1 MRRIV
6 SKVIGL
12 MVVTFCLLF
21 SSFVLADIEQIKSLL
36 AEEKGKQAYEIAES
50 MKLENEGDP
59 VFDYYYGLS
68 AIEAG
73 FINKALMAFERV
85 IMFYPKQ
92 HRARIEL
99 ARCYFILGNYELSR
113 NEFEKVLQL
122 SPPESVVN
130 KINLFLKE
138 ITKKEKERK
147 RVITSYVDI
156 SMGYD
161 DNINGAT
168 SYEQVYVPH
177 FAYFQLSED
186 SRKMSSTFTEIKA
199 GFQINKMVSKIG
211 SWFANV
217 DFSNKT
223 NFVTSDFDTNLL
235 SIGGGYSYLG
245 KNNKLLFPVSFQ
257 SLLMDGEESRYSVS
271 ASAMW
276 MTVVDQSTDFTGFFQ
291 IASTNFPGASDR
303 DVDSSIVGLSLTKK
317 YDRLSIV
324 GNTFYSVDIPRG
336 DALDQNGKNSI
347 SAGLSSQ
354 YIVND
359 TNLFWTSLKGQLVE
373 YGAKHVVFDE
383 VRKDDVLS
391 LSLGWKWA
399 YNKNLIFNPQ
409 VTYTNNHS
417 SLSLYKYNRTQFNF
431 GARYQ
436 F

>member
-6 SKVIGL
+6 SKIIGL
-12 MVVTFCLLF
+12 MVITFCLSF
-21 SSFVLADIEQIKSLL
+21 SSFVLADIEKIKSLL

-99 ARCYFILGNYELSR
+99 ARCYFILANYELSR
-113 NEFEKVLQL
+113 NEFEKVLRL
-122 SPPESVVN
+122 SPPESVVD

-138 ITKKEKERK
+138 IAKREKARR

-161 DNINGAT
+161 NNINGAT
-168 SYEQVYVPH
+168 AYEQVYVPH
-177 FAYFQLSED
+177 FDYFQLSED

-199 GFQINKMVSKIG
+199 SFQINKMVSKIS

-217 DFSNKT
+217 DFTNRS

-257 SLLMDGEESRYSVS
+257 SLLMDGEESRYTVS

-276 MTVVDQSTDFTGFFQ
+276 MSGVDENTDFTGFLQ
-291 IASTNFPGASDR
+291 IASTNFPGSSDR
-303 DVDSSIVGLSLTKK
+303 DVDSSIIGLSLTDK
-317 YDRLSIV
+317 YGRLSIV
-324 GNTFYSVDIPRG
+324 GNTFFSIEIPRG
-336 DALDQNGKNSI
+336 DALDHNGKNSLG
-347 SAGLSSQ
+347 AGLSSQ
-354 YIVND
+354 FVVNN
-359 TNLFWTSLKGQLVE
+359 TNMFLTSLKGQLVE
-373 YGAKHVVFDE
+373 YGAKHVVFNN
-383 VRKDDVLS
+383 VREDVVLS

-399 YNKNLIFNPQ
+399 YSKKLIFNSQ
-409 VTYTNNHS
+409 IAYTNNHS
-417 SLSLYKYNRTQFNF
+417 NLLLYKYDRTQFNF